1 MVELIQLSFS
11 PINVLFTLLL
21 VIVVMYW
28 LTVILGVLETDLFD
42 IDLPDMDMET
52 DMDAGVDADLGSGA
66 AWGILHWFH
75 VGEMPVTVLLS
86 IFILSLW
93 AIAILG
99 NYYLNPDMRILP
111 ALGVF
116 ICNIAISSLV
126 VKCVAL
132 PLRPLYALFY
142 RDLNAPKKV
151 IGSQGHVITTHVTSD
166 EMGQVEVNTKGAP
179 IRLNVRSKNDHT
191 FHEHDQVVIVGKDKK
206 SNIYFIVPPK

>member
-1 MVELIQLSFS
+1 MVELMQLAFS
-11 PINVLFTLLL
+11 PINVFFTLLL

-28 LTVILGVLETDLFD
+28 LTVILGVLDTDLFEV
-42 IDLPDMDMET
+42 DLPDMDMEA

-99 NYYLNPDMRILP
+99 NYYLNPDMRILQ
-111 ALGVF
+111 AFGVF
-116 ICNIAISSLV
+116 LCNIVISSLV
-126 VKCVAL
+126 VKCVAF

-142 RDLNAPKKV
+142 KDCNAPKKV
-151 IGSQGHVITTHVTSD
+151 IGSRGLVVTTQVTAD
-166 EMGQVEVNTKGAP
+166 QMGQLEVHTKGAP
-179 IRLNVRSKNDHT
+179 IRLNVRSKRDHV
-191 FHEHDQVVIVGKDKK
+191 FREHDQAVVVERDKK